1 MAVGATDA
9 SAAKTD
15 LRLKTAAGPLA
26 SGQALLLSSTQVLW
40 HTPAFRVECVKGELT
55 GKLAGNSASKDTAS
69 FASDLFEGAEIEGAC
84 KSNNM
89 GPTVVSLDTVPWKLE
104 MLKAGTFKLK
114 GTGKLDAHFT
124 FIGRP
129 GSPACLYEAK
139 DIAGVLPTTGPLAV
153 TWTEELF
160 VRSKKKGTN
169 APSCPSEATVSATW
183 QASSNEEPVE
193 VELVESK

>member
-1 MAVGATDA
+1 MGVGATGA
-9 SAAKTD
+9 SAAKTE
-15 LRLKTAAGPLA
+15 LTLKTAAGPLA
-26 SGQALLLSSTQVLW
+26 SGQTVLLSSTQLLW
-40 HTPAFRVECVKGELT
+40 HTPAFRIECIKGELT

-89 GPTVVSLDTVPWKLE
+89 GPAVVALDTAPLKLE

-114 GTGKLDAHFT
+114 GAGKLEAHFA

-139 DIAGVLPTTGPLAV
+139 DITGVLPTTGPLAI
-153 TWTEELF
+153 TWTEVLF
-160 VRSKKKGTN
+160 ARSKKKGTN
-169 APSCPSEATVSATW
+169 APSRPSEATVSATW